1 MFDLVNPMNEN
12 RDLMRDLF
20 GMTSQN
26 NGLLKTD
33 VTESDKGYEVKV
45 DAPGFDKKDLKIN
58 YQDNVLSINGH
69 RDTMSDHSDKN
80 GNIISS
86 ERSYGSVSR
95 QYRLPNV
102 DRDEI
107 KANYKNGVLSI
118 NLPKLQVDQKSDSQI
133 EID

>member
-1 MFDLVNPMNEN
+1 M
-12 RDLMRDLF
+12 
-20 GMTSQN
+20 
-26 NGLLKTD
+26 
-33 VTESDKGYEVKV
+33 
-45 DAPGFDKKDLKIN
+45 
-58 YQDNVLSINGH
+58 SINGH

-80 GNIISS
+80 GNIIAS

-118 NLPKLQVDQKSDSQI
+118 DLPKLQVDRKSDS
-133 EID
+133 

>member
-1 MFDLVNPMNEN
+1 MFDLLNPMNEN

-20 GMTSQN
+20 GMTNQN

-58 YQDNVLSINGH
+58 YQDNVLKINGH
-69 RDTMSDHSDKN
+69 RDTISDHSDKN
-80 GNIISS
+80 GNIIAS

-107 KANYKNGVLSI
+107 KASYKNGVLSI
-118 NLPKLQVDQKSDSQI
+118 TLPKLQVDQKSDSQI